1 MSEIKYKEPRLIKEW
16 MHDFAELYSD
26 SDKERSPEEFW
37 IATMSYCSVIGE
49 SIRRI
54 NYPRLMK
61 AAAHA
66 FCWICSYVHYCNN
79 TEDLILH
86 CNHTLCDI
94 VFLKF
99 PNVCGHCLEN
109 PCKCD
114 PFKMDEKKDKS
125 ADYRWLLDRWKERR
139 KIEGHKIDEWLNIF
153 KDIYGGQNHLQTL
166 ESIGFHFLEEA
177 GEEAM
182 AVRQLVQMRGI
193 LNGGVKGLEK
203 EFLETL
209 ASIEGLV
216 DEYINCP
223 KDDENKPKIV
233 MESNDLEHV
242 KTRLVKAKMDF
253 VIELADTF
261 SWFCAI
267 LIKISRIVENIEV
280 NNPELY
286 DLEKFLQTEYKASPE
301 GLTCPTCTKRP
312 CKCCFFP
319 QG

>member
-1 MSEIKYKEPRLIKEW
+1 M
-16 MHDFAELYSD
+16 
-26 SDKERSPEEFW
+26 
-37 IATMSYCSVIGE
+37 
-49 SIRRI
+49 
-54 NYPRLMK
+54 
-61 AAAHA
+61 
-66 FCWICSYVHYCNN
+66 
-79 TEDLILH
+79 
-86 CNHTLCDI
+86 
-94 VFLKF
+94 
-99 PNVCGHCLEN
+99 
-109 PCKCD
+109 
-114 PFKMDEKKDKS
+114 
-125 ADYRWLLDRWKERR
+125 
-139 KIEGHKIDEWLNIF
+139 
-153 KDIYGGQNHLQTL
+153 

-203 EFLETL
+203 EFLEKL